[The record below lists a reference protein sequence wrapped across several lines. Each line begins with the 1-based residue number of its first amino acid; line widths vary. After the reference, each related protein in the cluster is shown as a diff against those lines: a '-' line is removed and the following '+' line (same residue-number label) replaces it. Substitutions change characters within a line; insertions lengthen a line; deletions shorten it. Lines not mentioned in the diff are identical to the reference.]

1 MSNISTHQI
10 KSEFLKSFKSIGMK
24 IFYLLIFSSI
34 VLSQPQ
40 GRQVMELA
48 KKQIQ
53 PKDLVSTISM
63 TLIKN
68 LHGKEKSRE
77 QKSSHN

>member
-1 MSNISTHQI
+1 
-10 KSEFLKSFKSIGMK
+10 MK
-24 IFYLLIFSSI
+24 IFYLLIFTSI

-48 KKQIQ
+48 KQQ
-53 PKDLVSTISM
+53 NHPKDLVSTISM

-77 QKSSHN
+77 QKTDQINFGSN